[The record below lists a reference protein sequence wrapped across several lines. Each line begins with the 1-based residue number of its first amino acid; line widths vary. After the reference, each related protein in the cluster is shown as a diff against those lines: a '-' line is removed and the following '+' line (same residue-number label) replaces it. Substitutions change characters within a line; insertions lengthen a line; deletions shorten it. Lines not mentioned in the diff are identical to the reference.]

1 MEPLEIV
8 KNVFLALHIIGVAAL
23 LGGVL
28 FQIKD
33 MRAGVARVLPAI
45 MHGAWTMLV
54 TGLILVGM
62 QYPLGR
68 GDDLNNTKIAVKL
81 VVLVAIVVVAL
92 INRKKEKL
100 AGWVLP
106 VIGGLTVVN
115 VLIAT
120 VWTGF

>member
-8 KNVFLALHIIGVAAL
+8 KNAVLALHVIGIAAL

-28 FQIKD
+28 FQIRSIKE
-33 MRAGVARVLPAI
+33 GTARVLPAI
-45 MHGAWTMLV
+45 MHGAWTMLA

-68 GDDLNNTKIAVKL
+68 GDSLDNTKVAVKL
-81 VVLVAIVVVAL
+81 IVLVAIVVVAL
-92 INRKKEKL
+92 VNRKRERL
-100 AGWVLP
+100 ATWVLP

-115 VLIAT
+115 IFIAT
-120 VWTGF
+120 IWH